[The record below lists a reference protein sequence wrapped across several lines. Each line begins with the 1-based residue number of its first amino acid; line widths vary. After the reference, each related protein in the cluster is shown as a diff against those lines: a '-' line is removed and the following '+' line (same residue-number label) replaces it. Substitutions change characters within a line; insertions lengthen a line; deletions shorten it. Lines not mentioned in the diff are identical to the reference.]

1 MATVGSPLDSRAMI
15 ASQVDCG
22 TPVAAAIWAAAS
34 EPTAPAVLPFEATDG
49 AVWDVV
55 EDGVVAA
62 ATVVVLSLAGATSA

>member
-1 MATVGSPLDSRAMI
+1 MANVGSPLDSRAMI

-34 EPTAPAVLPFEATDG
+34 KPTAPAVLPFEAIEG
-49 AVWDVV
+49 AAWAVV

-62 ATVVVLSLAGATSA
+62 ATVVVLSVAGPTSA